1 MTNSLFMRIRSR
13 FPADLSSVLIETPT
27 GKTYSYGDADTYSA
41 KIAGLLTERGAKKG
55 DRVAVQVDKSP
66 EALFLYLGCIR
77 AGLVYLPLNTAYQ
90 AGELAYFMGNA
101 SPVIFVCQPHR
112 AEEVKAIADAQGVKH
127 VLTLGMEADGSLIDD
142 MAPQAEDFP
151 AVECAD
157 DDLAAIL
164 YTSGTTGKPKGA
176 MMTQMNLWSNASTLE
191 KLWGFE
197 RNDTLLHAL
206 PIFHTHGLFIAC
218 HCVMLSGSKMFF
230 LPKFDRDQVM
240 ALLPRSTVMM
250 GVPTFYVRLLSGG
263 DFTADV
269 SANMRLFISGS
280 APLLPETFTAFV
292 QRTGKTLLERY
303 GMTEMGMATS
313 NPLDDERIVHTVGP
327 ALPDVDVRVCDEEG
341 NVLGTDEIGV
351 LEARGPNVFAG
362 YWQMPEKTAEEFR
375 SDGFFITG
383 DIAMIDAKGYVH
395 IVGRAKD
402 LVISGGFN
410 IYPKEI
416 ETLIDKMDGV
426 VESAVIG
433 VQHPDFGEAVVA
445 VIVPEQKDTLSEDEV
460 IGSIKSQLANFKV
473 PKRVFFV
480 NELPRNAM
488 GKVQKN
494 ILREDYKALF
504 TK

>member
-1 MTNSLFMRIRSR
+1 MRIRDR
-13 FPADLSSVLIETPT
+13 FPADLSSDLIETPD
-27 GKTYSYGDADTYSA
+27 GHRYSYGDANACSA
-41 KIAGLLTERGAKKG
+41 RIANLLTDLGARKG

-90 AGELAYFMGNA
+90 AGELAYFMNNA
-101 SPVIFVCQPHR
+101 APIIFVCQPHR
-112 AEEVKAIADAQGVKH
+112 ETQVKRIATEQGVKT
-127 VLTLGMEADGSLIDD
+127 VLTLGMQADGSL
-142 MAPQAEDFP
+142 MEAANKQQADFEP
-151 AVECAD
+151 VACAD

-176 MMTQMNLWSNASTLE
+176 MMTQMNLWSNAETLQQI
-191 KLWGFE
+191 WGFSG
-197 RNDTLLHAL
+197 DDILLHAL

-218 HCVMLSGSKMFF
+218 HCVMLSGAKMFF

-240 ALLPRSTVMM
+240 MLLPRSTVMM
-250 GVPTFYVRLLSGG
+250 GVPTFYVRLLSDT
-263 DFTADV
+263 DFDRALTK
-269 SANMRLFISGS
+269 NMRLFISGS
-280 APLLPETFTAFV
+280 APLLPETFNAF
-292 QRTGKTLLERY
+292 QDRTGKTLLERY

-313 NPLDDERIVHTVGP
+313 NPLDGERIVHTVGP
-327 ALPDVDVRVCDEEG
+327 ALPDVEIRVCDDDG

-375 SDGFFITG
+375 DDGFFITG
-383 DIAMIDAKGYVH
+383 DVAKIDAKGYVH

-410 IYPKEI
+410 VYPKEI
-416 ETLIDKMDGV
+416 ETLIDDMDGV
-426 VESAVIG
+426 IESAVIG
-433 VQHPDFGEAVVA
+433 VAHPDFGEAVVA
-445 VIVPEQKDTLSEDEV
+445 VIVAQSDGTLGEGDIIADLKARV
-460 IGSIKSQLANFKV
+460 ANFKV

-480 NELPRNAM
+480 DELPRNAM

-494 ILREDYKALF
+494 TLREDYKDLF
-504 TK
+504 RG